1 MSTTV
6 DQRVVE
12 MRFDNQQ
19 FERNVSTTMST
30 IEKLKAKLNFKGFG
44 DGLKS
49 LSGHTSVVQKNM
61 DVLGQGVQRV
71 QSEFSSLQVIG
82 ATCLVNITNAA
93 IRAGKNIVNALTL
106 DPVKTGFNEY
116 ETKVN
121 AIQTILANTSSK
133 GENIE
138 SVTRVIDELNTYA
151 DKTIYNFAEM
161 TKNIGTF
168 TAAGVGLQE
177 SADAIQGIANVAAMS
192 GSTSQQA
199 STAMYQLSQALA
211 AGTVKLMDWN
221 SVVNAGMGGEKL
233 QNALKQ
239 TAREFGINVDEMIAD
254 AGSFRESLS
263 QGWITADVLN
273 TTLQKFT
280 VKGAKEYA
288 QAMLTSGQYTQEQ
301 ADALMREAQM
311 AEDAAT
317 KVKTLTQLWDTLKET
332 AQSGWGKTWELVVGD
347 FEEAKDFFT
356 NLSNTFGP
364 MIDAMSDAR
373 NNLLEGALSSKWDT
387 FSKKIEDVGISMD
400 TFKNKLREVAA
411 ERGLNLDKLIE
422 TYGSLGAVFRKGR
435 LGIDDAVETL
445 KRLAGVSGEVTNT
458 TENMADKLAYFQ
470 DVVDKVWAG
479 DFGNGIDRVNA
490 LTEANYDYNTVQDLV
505 NKTVDGHR
513 LTLEDLSDA
522 QLASI
527 GCTEG
532 EIEVLRNLAIE
543 AEKTGVPIEE
553 LIEKEFDLTRS
564 FAKKSGRELLLESIQ
579 NTIQGIIKLCSTL
592 KAAWREVFSPMS
604 SDQLYGIIE
613 GLNTF
618 SKKLIMSDETA
629 EKLKRTFKGLF
640 ALIDII
646 STVLNAG
653 LKLGLQAIN
662 AILGYF
668 NLDILDV
675 TASLGDMLVKF
686 KNWIDKTVDVKAA
699 IAFLMPYITKALD
712 KIHEWTDKLEE
723 TSIGSKLASGNI
735 KAALSEL
742 FNWITTNLSKLRKL
756 VFESLS
762 DITGTGEKLAENGK
776 ALAKKIFSGFQNG
789 INEAFPKAK
798 EGIQKALDGI
808 VNFFKNL
815 NYGNI
820 AAGFL
825 MGGMLYTVNNI
836 ASALNNMTE
845 KIVNVLNG
853 FTAPF
858 KAMARLLDTIGSYVK
873 AKTFSKKADGI
884 LKIAGAIAILAA
896 SVYILAKLKPDEL
909 QQGLISLGIL
919 SGILIAL
926 TVVTKI
932 LSKNPVNAEI
942 STTSIIKLTA
952 GLLIIAYAL
961 KTMSGIE
968 NVENAVQGMITALIS
983 LIGMMYVVEKM
994 KAKSKV
1000 IDASGSMLLKMAI
1013 AIGIMAYVIKK
1024 AGELDKSQV
1033 LRGIAVVGAVETLFL
1048 VAIAVSRLAGKYGS
1062 VAGSMLLKM
1071 SIAMGIMVAV
1081 VKLASGISKGE
1092 VRKAQDTLWTI
1103 EGLFVAIIAVS
1114 KLAGANGR
1122 KAGSMLIGMSVAMAI
1137 MVGVVKLATKMSP
1150 EDVNKGIKFIKT
1162 VGTMFAILM
1171 TVSRIAGENA
1181 GKAGLMLI
1189 GMSIAMIGLV
1199 ACIYALSILKESD
1212 IQKAL
1217 NAITQIMGMMA
1228 IVVAS
1233 TGLASSAKGTL
1244 VALAVSIGILCGA
1257 LIALSFLDTKKL
1269 LGSTTALSAVML
1281 SFAAV
1286 IASTKSLENVKMGKI
1301 LGVFLGMS
1309 MLIGVIGAVLWS
1321 MSELGVQNA
1330 LPNAAALGTLLLTI
1344 SGSLLLISKMGSMS
1358 WGDIGRAGAMM
1369 AGLVVI
1375 LEMLTGVLFTL
1386 NKLDIQSSAGNV
1398 AALCVLLGMMTLVT
1412 IALSRFMGNMS
1423 WKDMGVAIV
1432 AMAGLA
1438 VVLEMFALVLATM
1451 TALNVQNG
1459 IENAAS
1465 LTILLGAMAV
1475 AMIPI
1480 GYMGKQGPK
1489 ILLGVAAMGLL
1500 SIVMGM
1506 LAVVLGI
1513 MEYMNVQNGIVNA
1526 TALSILLGTMAV
1538 AMIPIGL
1545 IGKLGPSILLGVAGM
1560 ALLSIVVGLL
1570 AGVLGLMSY
1579 MNVQNGIENA
1589 TALGILVVALSVAMV
1604 PLGLIGTLGPA
1615 ALIGVGCLAALA
1627 LVLGLA
1633 IIGFQK
1639 FIGPGLPLM
1648 GMQLSMFAMAL
1659 EPFITT
1665 VKKID
1670 DSAVRGCTNIAE
1682 MLLALAGSAALDS
1695 VMSLFGGD
1703 NWAQSI
1709 KQPLLDF
1716 GDAMVTFSN
1725 KLTEGNFNATAV
1737 NAAANAGKMISELQN
1752 SLPRTGGKIG
1762 DTIEACIGK
1771 KDMKGFGDQLVSFGT
1786 AMCLFSASVKG
1797 IDPAGIEAAAT
1808 AGKMLAEMADTIPN
1822 TGGKLAEFLGDNT
1835 IDTFGDQLVKFG
1847 MCISMFS
1854 KVITSGDGIDNEAIT
1869 AAAEAGK
1876 SLAEMASEI
1885 PNGGGKIAE
1894 FLGDNQID
1902 VWGMKLPIFGTALKM
1917 FSDSIEGINTENV
1930 ESAAKAAKALAKMA
1944 ADIPNE
1950 GGFISKIVGDN
1961 NIATF
1966 GNNLTDL
1973 GKGMKKFS
1981 DAVVGLDAEAVATAA
1996 GSVKTVV
2003 NKLPSNKDLKGKI
2016 DEDSIQK
2023 LDAVLPSLMTT
2034 LSTSSKLI
2042 GNIDTTKIAS
2052 AVADVGKLTD
2062 MLTDIGNSSF
2072 GGVDSFVTAINEL
2085 GTVAVNNFVN
2095 AFNNGAEKAATAAKN
2110 MLDKTLDRIKFNVYK
2125 FKDGGKMVIEY
2136 FADGIINNASKAE
2149 TAVSTMLSNVKTSIR
2164 NKYTDFYN
2172 AGGYLIDGLK
2182 AGIADNAYKAAE
2194 AASNAM
2200 IEAVNAAKAA
2210 AGINSPSK
2218 VFYEMGEFTIAG
2230 FTNALDDLG
2239 CKVRASASN
2248 MAENARSGFNNAI
2261 SSIADAFN
2269 SEIGAQPTIR
2279 PVLDMS
2285 AVTAGAGTINRL
2297 FGTPSVGLLS
2307 NVSSINSMMANR
2319 QNGMGN
2325 SDVVSAIDKLRKEL
2339 GNVGGTT
2346 NYINGVT
2353 YDDGSNVS
2361 DAVATLVRAAKIE
2374 RRR

>member
-30 IEKLKAKLNFKGFG
+30 IEKLKSKLNFSGAGKG
-44 DGLKS
+44 LTS
-49 LSGHTSVVQKNM
+49 LAGHASVVQKNM
-61 DVLGQGVQRV
+61 DVLSRGVQNV
-71 QSEFSSLQVIG
+71 QAEFSGLQVIG

-161 TKNIGTF
+161 TRNIGTF

-239 TAREFGINVDEMIAD
+239 TAREFGIDVDSMIAD
-254 AGSFRESLS
+254 AGSFRESLQ

-288 QAMLTSGQYTQEQ
+288 QAMLETGQYTQEQ
-301 ADALMREAQM
+301 ADALMQEAQI

-373 NNLLEGALSSKWDT
+373 NNLLEGALSSKWDQ
-387 FSKKIEDVGISMD
+387 FASKIKDAGISMD
-400 TFKNKLREVAA
+400 TFQSKLKEVAA
-411 ERGLNLDKLIE
+411 EKGHNLDKLIE

-435 LGIDDAVETL
+435 LGIDDITETL
-445 KRLAGVSGEVTNT
+445 KRLAGVSEGVTNT

-479 DFGNGIDRVNA
+479 DYGNGADRVKA

-522 QLASI
+522 QLANI
-527 GCTEG
+527 GFTES
-532 EIEVLRNLAIE
+532 EVESLRKLAEE

-564 FAKKSGRELLLESIQ
+564 FTKKSGRELLLETLQ
-579 NTIQGIIKLCSTL
+579 NVIQGVIKLCSTL
-592 KAAWREVFSPMS
+592 KQAWREVFPPMT
-604 SDQLYGIIE
+604 SDRLYRIIE
-613 GLNTF
+613 GLNEF

-646 STVLNAG
+646 TTITGGAFRMAIKVLNAV
-653 LKLGLQAIN
+653 LAM
-662 AILGYF
+662 F
-668 NLDILDV
+668 NLDILDA
-675 TASLGDMLVKF
+675 TASVGDLIVQFRDWLKSTF
-686 KNWIDKTVDVKAA
+686 D
-699 IAFLMPYITKALD
+699 ITKALEIIVPPIKKAVSAFID
-712 KIHEWTDKLEE
+712 WIKVIRESDDP
-723 TSIGSKLASGNI
+723 IGTVISGIKKGIGTVFDWIKSKLSEGLSYISEKLGGFKLDKSIFSNLLNLGKSLITNI
-735 KAALSEL
+735 IDGLKEK
-742 FNWITTNLSKLRKL
+742 FPKL
-756 VFESLS
+756 VDTIKGGF
-762 DITGTGEKLAENGK
+762 GK
-776 ALAKKIFSGFQNG
+776 VIDFIKG
-789 INEAFPKAK
+789 
-798 EGIQKALDGI
+798 LDF
-808 VNFFKNL
+808 NK
-815 NYGNI
+815 I
-820 AAGFL
+820 AAGFML
-825 MGGMLYTVNNI
+825 GGILYTINHVAN
-836 ASALNNMTE
+836 AMESFGSLFESVGKFVDTLG
-845 KIVNVLNG
+845 KTL
-853 FTAPF
+853 
-858 KAMARLLDTIGSYVK
+858 KAYAFNAK
-873 AKTFSKKADGI
+873 AKAI
-884 LKIAGAIAILAA
+884 LSLAIAVGVLVA
-896 SVYILAKLKPDEL
+896 SIYVLAKLQPDEL
-909 QQGLISLGIL
+909 KQALLALTGLISLLIIL
-919 SGILIAL
+919 AF
-926 TVVTKI
+926 
-932 LSKNPVNAEI
+932 
-942 STTSIIKLTA
+942 TTSKLGTAVDSMGKTGSVMMLAGSLIIIAAALKLMSTIDSEGLKNAAIGMAVALGTLALLMLAVNKLGTNGNKMKGA
-952 GLLIIAYAL
+952 GL
-961 KTMSGIE
+961 
-968 NVENAVQGMITALIS
+968 
-983 LIGMMYVVEKM
+983 
-994 KAKSKV
+994 
-1000 IDASGSMLLKMAI
+1000 MLLKMAAAL
-1013 AIGIMAYVIKK
+1013 AIMVFVIKK
-1024 AGELDKSQV
+1024 AGELDKGQV
-1033 LRGIAVVGAVETLFL
+1033 LRGIAVIGAVELLFL
-1048 VAIAVSRLAGKYGS
+1048 AAIAVSKLAGRHAS
-1062 VAGSMLLKM
+1062 SAGSMLLKM
-1071 SIAMGIMVAV
+1071 SIAMGIMLFV
-1081 VKLASGISKGE
+1081 VKMASKISRAE
-1092 VRKAQDTLWTI
+1092 VRRAQGTLWTI
-1103 EGLFVAIIAVS
+1103 EGLFIALITVS
-1114 KLAGANGR
+1114 KLAGQNAA
-1122 KAGSMLIGMSVAMAI
+1122 KAGAM
-1137 MVGVVKLATKMSP
+1137 
-1150 EDVNKGIKFIKT
+1150 FILT
-1162 VGTMFAILM
+1162 
-1171 TVSRIAGENA
+1171 
-1181 GKAGLMLI
+1181 
-1189 GMSIAMIGLV
+1189 SIAM
-1199 ACIYALSILKESD
+1199 SILVSVVKKAASLSPEEVDKGTQFIRAAGIMFGALIVVSKLAGQNAAKAGAMFIGVGVAMLLLAASIRVISD
-1212 IQKAL
+1212 VPVEDLKKATI
-1217 NAITQIMGMMA
+1217 AIGALMLVMSVMMA
-1228 IVVAS
+1228 AS
-1233 TGLASSAKGTL
+1233 GLARNAKGTMI
-1244 VALAVSIGILCGA
+1244 ALAVAVAILAGV
-1257 LIALSFLDTKKL
+1257 LIALSYIPFKDLMGATAA
-1269 LGSTTALSAVML
+1269 LGVIML

-1286 IASTKSLENVKMGKI
+1286 LYSAKSLEKVKMGKI
-1301 LGVFLGMS
+1301 IVMFAAMSILMGLIAGVLTG
-1309 MLIGVIGAVLWS
+1309 

-1330 LPNAAALGTLLLTI
+1330 LPNAAALGVLLLAM

-1358 WGDIGRAGAMM
+1358 WGDVGRAGAMM
-1369 AGLVVI
+1369 AGLVVV

-1386 NKLDIQSSAGNV
+1386 DKLNIQSSAGNV
-1398 AALCVLLGMMTLVT
+1398 AALCVLLRMMTLVT

-1423 WKDMGVAIV
+1423 WKDIAIAVV

-1438 VVLEMFALVLATM
+1438 VVLEMLALVLARM

-1465 LTILLGAMAV
+1465 LSILLGAMAV

-1489 ILLGVAAMGLL
+1489 ILLGVA
-1500 SIVMGM
+1500 
-1506 LAVVLGI
+1506 
-1513 MEYMNVQNGIVNA
+1513 
-1526 TALSILLGTMAV
+1526 
-1538 AMIPIGL
+1538 
-1545 IGKLGPSILLGVAGM
+1545 GM
-1560 ALLSIVVGLL
+1560 ALLTIVVGLL
-1570 AGVLGLMSY
+1570 ADILGLMSY
-1579 MNVQNGIENA
+1579 MDVQNGVENA
-1589 TALGILVVALSVAMV
+1589 KALSILVIALSLAMV
-1604 PLGLIGTLGPA
+1604 PLGLIGTLGLA

-1648 GMQLSMFAMAL
+1648 GIQLSMFAMAL
-1659 EPFITT
+1659 EPFIESMR
-1665 VKKID
+1665 KID
-1670 DSAVRGCTNIAE
+1670 DSALQGCKNIAA
-1682 MLLALAGSAALDS
+1682 MLTALAGSAILDS
-1695 VMSLFGGD
+1695 IMSLFGGD
-1703 NWAQSI
+1703 NWAQSL

-1716 GDAMVTFSN
+1716 GDAMVGFSN

-1752 SLPRTGGKIG
+1752 SLPRSGGKLG

-1771 KDMKGFGDQLVSFGT
+1771 KDMNRFSQQLVGFGA
-1786 AMCLFSASVKG
+1786 AMCLFSNTVKD
-1797 IDPAGIEAAAT
+1797 IDPVAVESAAN
-1808 AGKMLAEMADTIPN
+1808 AGKMLTEMANTIPN
-1822 TGGKLAEFLGDNT
+1822 SGGKLAEFLGDNT
-1835 IDTFGDQLVKFG
+1835 MDVFGTQLVSFG
-1847 MCISMFS
+1847 LGLSMFS
-1854 KVITSGDGIDNEAIT
+1854 KTISGDNAIDPEAVS

-1876 SLAEMASEI
+1876 ALADMANEI
-1885 PNGGGKIAE
+1885 PNEGGWMAKIV
-1894 FLGDNQID
+1894 GDNKID
-1902 VWGMKLPIFGTALKM
+1902 LWGAKLPIFGLGLKG
-1917 FSDSIEGINTENV
+1917 FSDAVKGVDGENI
-1930 ESAAKAAKALAKMA
+1930 KAAAEAGKALAEMA
-1944 ADIPNE
+1944 ANIPNE
-1950 GGFISKIVGDN
+1950 GGWISKIVGDN
-1961 NIATF
+1961 KLDVFAENI
-1966 GNNLTDL
+1966 GEL
-1973 GKGMKKFS
+1973 GKGMKSFS
-1981 DAVVGLDAEAVATAA
+1981 NNVTGLNPEAISNAATAA
-1996 GSVKTVV
+1996 GNMKTVV
-2003 NKLPSNKDLKGKI
+2003 NNLPSEKDMKGKI
-2016 DEDSIQK
+2016 SGESITK

-2034 LSTSSKLI
+2034 LSTASGLI
-2042 GNIDTTKIAS
+2042 GNVDTTKIAA
-2052 AVADVGKLTD
+2052 AVADVSKLTD

-2072 GGVDSFVTAINEL
+2072 GGVDGFVSAMNEL
-2085 GTVAVNNFVN
+2085 GTVSVDKFVN

-2110 MLDKTLDRIKFNVYK
+2110 MLDKTLDRIKFDVYK
-2125 FKDGGKMVIEY
+2125 FKEGGKRAVEY
-2136 FADGIINNASKAE
+2136 FAEGISNNTSKAE
-2149 TAVSTMLSNVKTSIR
+2149 TAVSTMLSNIETTIR
-2164 NKYTDFYN
+2164 NKYTDLYN

-2200 IEAVNAAKAA
+2200 VEAVKAAKQA

-2239 CKVRASASN
+2239 GKVRASASN
-2248 MAENARSGFNNAI
+2248 MAENARSGFSNAI

-2269 SEIGAQPTIR
+2269 GEIGTQPTIR

-2319 QNGMGN
+2319 QNGVGN
-2325 SDVVSAIDKLRKEL
+2325 SDVVSAIDKLRNEL

-2361 DAVATLVRAAKIE
+2361 DAVATLVRAARIE

>member
-1 MSTTV
+1 MSTTI

-61 DVLGQGVQRV
+61 DVLSQGVQRV

-93 IRAGKNIVNALTL
+93 IRAGKTILNALTL

-161 TKNIGTF
+161 TRNIGTF

-387 FSKKIEDVGISMD
+387 FSKKIEDAGISMD

-445 KRLAGVSGEVTNT
+445 KRLAGVSGEVSNT

-592 KAAWREVFSPMS
+592 KQAWVDIFPPMT
-604 SDQLYGIIE
+604 SDRLYNIIE
-613 GLNTF
+613 GLNAF
-618 SKKLIMSDETA
+618 SKKLIMSDENA

-646 STVLNAG
+646 ATITGGAFRMAIKVLNAV
-653 LKLGLQAIN
+653 LAM
-662 AILGYF
+662 F
-668 NLDILDV
+668 NLDILDA
-675 TASLGDMLVKF
+675 TANVGDLIVQFRDWLKSTF
-686 KNWIDKTVDVKAA
+686 D
-699 IAFLMPYITKALD
+699 ITKALEIIIPPIR
-712 KIHEWTDKLEE
+712 KAVSAFLEWIKVVRESDDPIGTIISSIKNGIGTAFDWIKGKLNE
-723 TSIGSKLASGNI
+723 G
-735 KAALSEL
+735 LSY
-742 FNWITTNLSKLRKL
+742 IS
-756 VFESLS
+756 
-762 DITGTGEKLAENGK
+762 EKLGGLKLNT
-776 ALAKKIFSGFQNG
+776 S
-789 INEAFPKAK
+789 
-798 EGIQKALDGI
+798 
-808 VNFFKNL
+808 VFKNL
-815 NYGNI
+815 LNLGKSLITNIIDGLKEKFPKLVNTIKEGFGKVVDFIKGLDFNKI
-820 AAGFL
+820 AAGFML
-825 MGGMLYTVNNI
+825 GGLLYTINHVAN
-836 ASALNNMTE
+836 AMESFGSLFESVGEFVTTLG
-845 KIVNVLNG
+845 KTL
-853 FTAPF
+853 
-858 KAMARLLDTIGSYVK
+858 KAYAFNAK
-873 AKTFSKKADGI
+873 AKGI
-884 LKIAGAIAILAA
+884 LSLAIAVGVLVA
-896 SVYILAKLKPDEL
+896 SIYVLAKLQPDEL
-909 QQGLISLGIL
+909 KQALLALTGLISLLIIL
-919 SGILIAL
+919 AYTTNKLGTAVDSMGKTGSVMMLAGSLIIIAAAL
-926 TVVTKI
+926 KLMSTI
-932 LSKNPVNAEI
+932 DSEGLKNAAIGMAVALGTLALLMLAVN
-942 STTSIIKLTA
+942 KLGTNGNKMKGA
-952 GLLIIAYAL
+952 GL
-961 KTMSGIE
+961 
-968 NVENAVQGMITALIS
+968 
-983 LIGMMYVVEKM
+983 
-994 KAKSKV
+994 
-1000 IDASGSMLLKMAI
+1000 MLLKMAAAL
-1013 AIGIMAYVIKK
+1013 AIMVFVIKK
-1024 AGELDKSQV
+1024 ASELDKGQV
-1033 LRGIAVVGAVETLFL
+1033 LRGVAVVGAVELLFL
-1048 VAIAVSRLAGKYGS
+1048 AAIAVSKLAGRHAS
-1062 VAGSMLLKM
+1062 SAGSMLLKM
-1071 SIAMGIMVAV
+1071 SIAMGIMVFV
-1081 VKLASGISKGE
+1081 VKMASKISRAE
-1092 VRKAQDTLWTI
+1092 VRRAQGTLWTI
-1103 EGLFVAIIAVS
+1103 EGLFVALITVS
-1114 KLAGANGR
+1114 KLAGKNAA
-1122 KAGSMLIGMSVAMAI
+1122 KAGAM
-1137 MVGVVKLATKMSP
+1137 
-1150 EDVNKGIKFIKT
+1150 FILT
-1162 VGTMFAILM
+1162 
-1171 TVSRIAGENA
+1171 
-1181 GKAGLMLI
+1181 
-1189 GMSIAMIGLV
+1189 SIAM
-1199 ACIYALSILKESD
+1199 SILVSVVK
-1212 IQKAL
+1212 KAASL
-1217 NAITQIMGMMA
+1217 SPEEADKGTQFIIAAGIMFGALIVVSKLAGQNAAKAGAMFIGVGVAMLLLAASIRVISGVPIEDLKKATTAIGALMLVMSIMMA
-1228 IVVAS
+1228 AS
-1233 TGLASSAKGTL
+1233 GLAGNAKGTMI
-1244 VALAVSIGILCGA
+1244 ALAVAVGILAGI
-1257 LIALSFLDTKKL
+1257 LIALSYIPFEDLMGATAA
-1269 LGSTTALSAVML
+1269 LGIIML

-1286 IASTKSLENVKMGKI
+1286 LYSAKSLEKVKMGKI
-1301 LGVFLGMS
+1301 IVTFAAMGILMGMIAGI
-1309 MLIGVIGAVLWS
+1309 LAG

-1386 NKLDIQSSAGNV
+1386 DKLDIQSSAGNV
-1398 AALCVLLGMMTLVT
+1398 AALCVLLEMMTLVT

-1432 AMAGLA
+1432 TMAGLA
-1438 VVLEMFALVLATM
+1438 VVLEMLALVLATM
-1451 TALNVQNG
+1451 TVLNVQNG

-1465 LTILLGAMAV
+1465 LTILLGAMSV

-1526 TALSILLGTMAV
+1526 TALSVLLGAMAV

-1589 TALGILVVALSVAMV
+1589 FALGILVVALSVAMV

-1716 GDAMVTFSN
+1716 GDAMVAFSN

-1797 IDPAGIEAAAT
+1797 VDPAGIEAAAT

-1835 IDTFGDQLVKFG
+1835 MDTFGDQLVKFG

-1854 KVITSGDGIDNEAIT
+1854 KVITSGNGIDNEAIT

-1981 DAVVGLDAEAVATAA
+1981 DAVIGLDAEAVATAA

-2023 LDAVLPSLMTT
+2023 LDVVLPSLMTT

-2042 GNIDTTKIAS
+2042 GDIDTTKIAS

-2125 FKDGGKMVIEY
+2125 FKDGGKMAIEY
-2136 FADGIINNASKAE
+2136 FADGITNNASKAE

-2164 NKYTDFYN
+2164 NKYADFYN

-2239 CKVRASASN
+2239 GKVRASASN
-2248 MAENARSGFNNAI
+2248 MAENARSGFSNAI

-2269 SEIGAQPTIR
+2269 SDIGTQPTIR

>member
-30 IEKLKAKLNFKGFG
+30 IEKLKSKLNFSGAGKG
-44 DGLKS
+44 LTS
-49 LSGHTSVVQKNM
+49 LAGHAGVVQKNM
-61 DVLGQGVQRV
+61 DVLSRGVQNV
-71 QSEFSSLQVIG
+71 QAEFSGLQVIG

-161 TKNIGTF
+161 TRNIGTF

-239 TAREFGINVDEMIAD
+239 TAREFGIDVDSMIAD
-254 AGSFRESLS
+254 AGSFRESLQ

-288 QAMLTSGQYTQEQ
+288 QAMLESGQYTQEQ
-301 ADALMREAQM
+301 ADALMREAQI

-347 FEEAKDFFT
+347 FEEAKEFFT

-373 NNLLEGALSSKWDT
+373 NNLLEGALSSKWDQ
-387 FSKKIEDVGISMD
+387 FASRIKDAGISMD
-400 TFKNKLREVAA
+400 TFQSKLKEVAA
-411 ERGLNLDKLIE
+411 EKGHNLDKLIE
-422 TYGSLGAVFRKGR
+422 TYGSLSAVFRKGR
-435 LGIDDAVETL
+435 LGIDDITETL
-445 KRLAGVSGEVTNT
+445 KRLAGVSEGVTNT

-479 DFGNGIDRVNA
+479 DYGNGADRVKA
-490 LTEANYDYNTVQDLV
+490 LTEANYNYNTVQDLV

-522 QLASI
+522 QLANI
-527 GCTEG
+527 GFTEG
-532 EIEVLRNLAIE
+532 EVESLRKLAEE

-564 FAKKSGRELLLESIQ
+564 FTKKSGRELLLESLQ
-579 NTIQGIIKLCSTL
+579 NVIQGVIKLCSTL
-592 KAAWREVFSPMS
+592 KQAWREVFPPMT
-604 SDQLYGIIE
+604 SDRLYGIIE
-613 GLNTF
+613 GLNEF

-646 STVLNAG
+646 TTIMGGAFRMAIKVLNAV
-653 LKLGLQAIN
+653 LAM
-662 AILGYF
+662 F
-668 NLDILDV
+668 NLDILDA
-675 TASLGDMLVKF
+675 TASVGDLIVQFRDWLKSTF
-686 KNWIDKTVDVKAA
+686 D
-699 IAFLMPYITKALD
+699 ITKALEIIVPPIKKAVSAFID
-712 KIHEWTDKLEE
+712 WIKVIRESDDP
-723 TSIGSKLASGNI
+723 IGTVISGIKKGIGTAFDWIKSKLSEGLSYISEKLGGFKLDKSIFSNLLNLGKSLITNI
-735 KAALSEL
+735 IDGLKEK
-742 FNWITTNLSKLRKL
+742 FPKL
-756 VFESLS
+756 VDTIKGGF
-762 DITGTGEKLAENGK
+762 GK
-776 ALAKKIFSGFQNG
+776 VIDFIKG
-789 INEAFPKAK
+789 
-798 EGIQKALDGI
+798 LDF
-808 VNFFKNL
+808 NK
-815 NYGNI
+815 I
-820 AAGFL
+820 AAGFML
-825 MGGMLYTVNNI
+825 GGILYTINHVAN
-836 ASALNNMTE
+836 AMESFGSLFESVGKFVDTLG
-845 KIVNVLNG
+845 KTL
-853 FTAPF
+853 
-858 KAMARLLDTIGSYVK
+858 KAYAFNAK
-873 AKTFSKKADGI
+873 AKAI
-884 LKIAGAIAILAA
+884 LSLAIAVGVLVA
-896 SVYILAKLKPDEL
+896 SIYVLAKLQPDEL
-909 QQGLISLGIL
+909 KQALLALTGLISLLIIL
-919 SGILIAL
+919 AF
-926 TVVTKI
+926 
-932 LSKNPVNAEI
+932 
-942 STTSIIKLTA
+942 TTSKLGTAVDSMGKTGSVMMLAGSLIIIAAALKLMSTIDSEGLKNAAIGMAVALGTLALLMLAVNKLGTNGNKMKGA
-952 GLLIIAYAL
+952 GL
-961 KTMSGIE
+961 
-968 NVENAVQGMITALIS
+968 
-983 LIGMMYVVEKM
+983 
-994 KAKSKV
+994 
-1000 IDASGSMLLKMAI
+1000 MLLKMAAAL
-1013 AIGIMAYVIKK
+1013 AIMVFVIKK
-1024 AGELDKSQV
+1024 AGELDKGQV
-1033 LRGIAVVGAVETLFL
+1033 LRGIAVIGAVELLFL
-1048 VAIAVSRLAGKYGS
+1048 AAIAVSKLAGRHAS
-1062 VAGSMLLKM
+1062 SAGSMLLKM
-1071 SIAMGIMVAV
+1071 SIAMGIMLFV
-1081 VKLASGISKGE
+1081 VKMASKISRAE
-1092 VRKAQDTLWTI
+1092 VRRAQGTLWTI
-1103 EGLFVAIIAVS
+1103 EGLFIALIAVS
-1114 KLAGANGR
+1114 KLAGKDAA
-1122 KAGSMLIGMSVAMAI
+1122 KAGTLFILTSIAMSI
-1137 MVGVVKLATKMSP
+1137 LVGVVKKAASLSP
-1150 EDVNKGIKFIKT
+1150 EEVDKGTDFIIAAGVMFGALMMVSKL
-1162 VGTMFAILM
+1162 VGQ
-1171 TVSRIAGENA
+1171 NA
-1181 GKAGLMLI
+1181 AKAGAMFIGVGVAMLLLAASIRVISDVPVEDLKKATIAIGALMLV
-1189 GMSIAMIGLV
+1189 MSV
-1199 ACIYALSILKESD
+1199 
-1212 IQKAL
+1212 
-1217 NAITQIMGMMA
+1217 MMA
-1228 IVVAS
+1228 AS
-1233 TGLASSAKGTL
+1233 GLARNAKGTMI
-1244 VALAVSIGILCGA
+1244 ALAVAVAILAGVLITLSYIPFKDLMGA
-1257 LIALSFLDTKKL
+1257 TAAL
-1269 LGSTTALSAVML
+1269 GVIML

-1286 IASTKSLENVKMGKI
+1286 LYSAKSLEKVKMGKI
-1301 LGVFLGMS
+1301 IVMFAAMSILMGLIAGVLTG
-1309 MLIGVIGAVLWS
+1309 

-1330 LPNAAALGTLLLTI
+1330 LPNAVALGTLLLAM

-1358 WGDIGRAGAMM
+1358 WGDVGRAGAMM
-1369 AGLVVI
+1369 AGLVAV

-1386 NKLDIQSSAGNV
+1386 DKLNIQSSAGNV

-1423 WKDMGVAIV
+1423 WEDIAIAGV

-1438 VVLEMFALVLATM
+1438 VVLEMLALVLATM

-1465 LTILLGAMAV
+1465 LSILLGAMAV

-1526 TALSILLGTMAV
+1526 TALSILLGAMVIT
-1538 AMIPIGL
+1538 MIPIGL
-1545 IGKLGPSILLGVAGM
+1545 IGKLGPKILLGVAGM
-1560 ALLSIVVGLL
+1560 GLLTIVVGLL

-1589 TALGILVVALSVAMV
+1589 TALGILIVALSIALI
-1604 PLGLIGTLGPA
+1604 PIGLIGTLGPTILWGA
-1615 ALIGVGCLAALA
+1615 ALLAAIA
-1627 LVLGLA
+1627 AVIGLA
-1633 IIGFQK
+1633 IVAFQK
-1639 FIGPGLPLM
+1639 FIAPGLPAM
-1648 GMQLSMFAMAL
+1648 AMQLSLFAIGL
-1659 EPFITT
+1659 EPFIESM
-1665 VKKID
+1665 KKID
-1670 DSAVRGCTNIAE
+1670 DSALQGCKNIAA
-1682 MLLALAGSAALDS
+1682 MLTALAGSAILDS
-1695 VMSLFGGD
+1695 IMSLFGGD
-1703 NWAQSI
+1703 NWAQSL

-1716 GDAMVTFSN
+1716 GDAMVGFSN

-1752 SLPRTGGKIG
+1752 SLPRSGGKIG

-1771 KDMKGFGDQLVSFGT
+1771 KDMNGFSQQLVGFGA
-1786 AMCLFSASVKG
+1786 AMCLFSNTVKD
-1797 IDPAGIEAAAT
+1797 IDPVAVESAAN
-1808 AGKMLAEMADTIPN
+1808 AGKMLTEMANTIPN
-1822 TGGKLAEFLGDNT
+1822 SGGKLAEFLGDNT
-1835 IDTFGDQLVKFG
+1835 MDVFGTQLVSFG
-1847 MCISMFS
+1847 LGLSMFS
-1854 KVITSGDGIDNEAIT
+1854 KTISGDNAIDPEAVS

-1876 SLAEMASEI
+1876 ALAGMANEI
-1885 PNGGGKIAE
+1885 PNEGGWMAKIV
-1894 FLGDNQID
+1894 GDNKID
-1902 VWGMKLPIFGTALKM
+1902 LWGAKLPIFGLGLKG
-1917 FSDSIEGINTENV
+1917 FSDAVKGVDGENI
-1930 ESAAKAAKALAKMA
+1930 KAAAEAGKALAEMA
-1944 ADIPNE
+1944 ANIPNE
-1950 GGFISKIVGDN
+1950 GGWISKIVGDN
-1961 NIATF
+1961 KLDVFAENI
-1966 GNNLTDL
+1966 GEL
-1973 GKGMKKFS
+1973 GKGMKSFS
-1981 DAVVGLDAEAVATAA
+1981 NNVTGLNPEAISNAATAA
-1996 GSVKTVV
+1996 GNTKTVV
-2003 NKLPSNKDLKGKI
+2003 NNLPSEKDMKGKI
-2016 DEDSIQK
+2016 SGESIQK

-2034 LSTSSKLI
+2034 LSTASGLI
-2042 GNIDTTKIAS
+2042 GNIDTTKIAA
-2052 AVADVGKLTD
+2052 AVADVSKLTD

-2072 GGVDSFVTAINEL
+2072 GGVDGFVSAMNEL
-2085 GTVAVNNFVN
+2085 GTVSVDKFVN

-2110 MLDKTLDRIKFNVYK
+2110 MLDKTLDRIKFNIYK
-2125 FKDGGKMVIEY
+2125 FKEGGKRAVEY
-2136 FADGIINNASKAE
+2136 FAEGISNNTSKAE
-2149 TAVSTMLSNVKTSIR
+2149 TAVSTMLSNIETTIR
-2164 NKYTDFYN
+2164 NRYADLYN

-2200 IEAVNAAKAA
+2200 VEAVKAAKQA

-2239 CKVRASASN
+2239 GKVRASASN
-2248 MAENARSGFNNAI
+2248 MAENARSGFSNAI

-2269 SEIGAQPTIR
+2269 GEIGTQPTIR

-2307 NVSSINSMMANR
+2307 NVSSINSMMNNR
-2319 QNGMGN
+2319 QNGVGN
-2325 SDVVSAIDKLRKEL
+2325 SDVVSAIDKLRNEL

-2361 DAVATLVRAAKIE
+2361 DAVATLVRAARIE

>member
-30 IEKLKAKLNFKGFG
+30 IEKLKSKLNFSGAGKG
-44 DGLKS
+44 LAS
-49 LSGHTSVVQKNM
+49 LAGHAGVVQKNM
-61 DVLGQGVQRV
+61 DVLSRGVQNV
-71 QSEFSSLQVIG
+71 QAEFSGLQVIG

-161 TKNIGTF
+161 TRNIGTF

-239 TAREFGINVDEMIAD
+239 TAREFGIDVDSMIAD
-254 AGSFRESLS
+254 AGSFRESLQ

-288 QAMLTSGQYTQEQ
+288 QAMLESGQYTQEQ
-301 ADALMREAQM
+301 ADALMREAQI

-347 FEEAKDFFT
+347 FEEAKEFFT

-373 NNLLEGALSSKWDT
+373 NNLLEGALSSKWSLFT
-387 FSKKIEDVGISMD
+387 KQVEEAGGTMD
-400 TFKNKLREVAA
+400 GFKAKLAEVAK
-411 ERGLNLDKLIE
+411 ENGKDLDKMIE
-422 TYGSLGAVFRKGR
+422 QYGSLEKVITGGHIPVDM
-435 LGIDDAVETL
+435 IVESL
-445 KRLAGVSGEVTNT
+445 KRLAGISSDVNKS
-458 TENMADKLAYFQ
+458 TESMTDKLEYFQ
-470 DVVDKVWAG
+470 DVVDRVWMG
-479 DFGNGIDRVNA
+479 EFGNNNPDDRIRA
-490 LTEANYDYNTVQDLV
+490 LTEAGYDYATVQDLV

-513 LTLEDLSDA
+513 LTLEDLSDVQLENIGYTQEEIA
-522 QLASI
+522 QLRA
-527 GCTEG
+527 
-532 EIEVLRNLAIE
+532 LAEE
-543 AEKTGVPIEE
+543 AEKTGTPMNE
-553 LIEKEFDLTRS
+553 LINSLT
-564 FAKKSGRELLLESIQ
+564 KKSGRELLLESLQ
-579 NTIQGIIKLCSTL
+579 NVIQGVIKLCSTL
-592 KAAWREVFSPMS
+592 KQAWREVFPPMT
-604 SDQLYGIIE
+604 SDRLYGIIE
-613 GLNTF
+613 GLNEF

-646 STVLNAG
+646 TTIMGGAFRVAIKVLNAV
-653 LKLGLQAIN
+653 LAM
-662 AILGYF
+662 F
-668 NLDILDV
+668 NLDILDA
-675 TASLGDMLVKF
+675 TASVGDLIVQFRDWLKSTF
-686 KNWIDKTVDVKAA
+686 D
-699 IAFLMPYITKALD
+699 ITKALEIIVPPIKKAVSAFID
-712 KIHEWTDKLEE
+712 WIKVIRESDDP
-723 TSIGSKLASGNI
+723 IGTVISGIKKGIGTAFDWIKSKLSEGLSYISEKLGGFKLDKSIFSNLLNLGKSLITNI
-735 KAALSEL
+735 IDGLKEK
-742 FNWITTNLSKLRKL
+742 FPKL
-756 VFESLS
+756 VDTIKGGF
-762 DITGTGEKLAENGK
+762 GK
-776 ALAKKIFSGFQNG
+776 VIDFIKG
-789 INEAFPKAK
+789 
-798 EGIQKALDGI
+798 LDF
-808 VNFFKNL
+808 NK
-815 NYGNI
+815 I
-820 AAGFL
+820 AAGFML
-825 MGGMLYTVNNI
+825 GGILYTINHVAN
-836 ASALNNMTE
+836 AMESFGSLFESMGKFVDTLG
-845 KIVNVLNG
+845 KTL
-853 FTAPF
+853 
-858 KAMARLLDTIGSYVK
+858 KAYAFNAK
-873 AKTFSKKADGI
+873 AKGI
-884 LKIAGAIAILAA
+884 LSLAIAVGVLVA
-896 SVYILAKLKPDEL
+896 SIYVLAKLQPDEL
-909 QQGLISLGIL
+909 KQALLALTGLISLLIIL
-919 SGILIAL
+919 AF
-926 TVVTKI
+926 
-932 LSKNPVNAEI
+932 
-942 STTSIIKLTA
+942 TTSKLGTAVDSMGKTGSVMMLAGSLIMIAAALKLMSTIDSEGLKNAAIGMAVALGTLALLMLAVNKLGTNGNKMKGA
-952 GLLIIAYAL
+952 GL
-961 KTMSGIE
+961 
-968 NVENAVQGMITALIS
+968 
-983 LIGMMYVVEKM
+983 
-994 KAKSKV
+994 
-1000 IDASGSMLLKMAI
+1000 MLLKMAAAL
-1013 AIGIMAYVIKK
+1013 AIMVFVIKK
-1024 AGELDKSQV
+1024 AGELDKGQV
-1033 LRGIAVVGAVETLFL
+1033 LRGIAVIGAVELLFL
-1048 VAIAVSRLAGKYGS
+1048 AAIAVSKLAGRHAS
-1062 VAGSMLLKM
+1062 SAGSMLLKM
-1071 SIAMGIMVAV
+1071 SIAMGIMLFV
-1081 VKLASGISKGE
+1081 VKMASKISRAE
-1092 VRKAQDTLWTI
+1092 VRRAQGTLWTI
-1103 EGLFVAIIAVS
+1103 EGLFIALIAVS
-1114 KLAGANGR
+1114 KLAGKDAA
-1122 KAGSMLIGMSVAMAI
+1122 KAGTLFILTSIAMSI
-1137 MVGVVKLATKMSP
+1137 LVGVVKKAASLSP
-1150 EDVNKGIKFIKT
+1150 EEVDKGTDFIIAAGVMFGALMMVSKL
-1162 VGTMFAILM
+1162 VGQ
-1171 TVSRIAGENA
+1171 NA
-1181 GKAGLMLI
+1181 AKAGAMFIGVGVAMLLLAASIRVISDVPVEDLKKATIAIGALMLV
-1189 GMSIAMIGLV
+1189 MSV
-1199 ACIYALSILKESD
+1199 
-1212 IQKAL
+1212 
-1217 NAITQIMGMMA
+1217 MMA
-1228 IVVAS
+1228 AS
-1233 TGLASSAKGTL
+1233 GLARNAKGTMI
-1244 VALAVSIGILCGA
+1244 ALAVAVAILAGV
-1257 LIALSFLDTKKL
+1257 LIALSYIPFKDLMGATAA
-1269 LGSTTALSAVML
+1269 LGVIML

-1286 IASTKSLENVKMGKI
+1286 LYSAKSLEKIKMGKI
-1301 LGVFLGMS
+1301 IVMFAAMGILMGLIAGVLTG
-1309 MLIGVIGAVLWS
+1309 

-1330 LPNAAALGTLLLTI
+1330 LPNAAALGVLLLAM

-1358 WGDIGRAGAMM
+1358 WGDVGRAGAMM
-1369 AGLVVI
+1369 AGLVVV

-1386 NKLDIQSSAGNV
+1386 DKLNIQSSAGNV

-1412 IALSRFMGNMS
+1412 IALSRFLGNMS
-1423 WKDMGVAIV
+1423 WKDIAIAGV

-1438 VVLEMFALVLATM
+1438 VVLEMLALVLATM

-1465 LTILLGAMAV
+1465 LSILLGAMAV

-1513 MEYMNVQNGIVNA
+1513 MEYTNVQNGIVNA
-1526 TALSILLGTMAV
+1526 TALSILLGAMAV

-1560 ALLSIVVGLL
+1560 ALLTIVVGLL
-1570 AGVLGLMSY
+1570 AGILGLMSY
-1579 MNVQNGIENA
+1579 MDVQNGVENA
-1589 TALGILVVALSVAMV
+1589 KALSILVIALSLAMV

-1659 EPFITT
+1659 EPFIESM
-1665 VKKID
+1665 KKID
-1670 DSAVRGCTNIAE
+1670 DSALQGCKNIAA
-1682 MLLALAGSAALDS
+1682 MLTALAGSAILDS
-1695 VMSLFGGD
+1695 IMSLFGGD
-1703 NWAQSI
+1703 NWAQSL

-1716 GDAMVTFSN
+1716 GDAMVGFSN

-1752 SLPRTGGKIG
+1752 SLPRSGGKIG

-1771 KDMKGFGDQLVSFGT
+1771 KDMNGFSQQLVGFGA
-1786 AMCLFSASVKG
+1786 AMCLFSNTVKD
-1797 IDPAGIEAAAT
+1797 IDPVAVESAAN
-1808 AGKMLAEMADTIPN
+1808 AGKMLTEMANTIPN
-1822 TGGKLAEFLGDNT
+1822 SGGKLAEFLGDNT
-1835 IDTFGDQLVKFG
+1835 MDVFGTQLVSFG
-1847 MCISMFS
+1847 LGLSMFS
-1854 KVITSGDGIDNEAIT
+1854 KTISGDNAIDPEAVS

-1876 SLAEMASEI
+1876 ALADMANEI
-1885 PNGGGKIAE
+1885 PNEGGWMAKIV
-1894 FLGDNQID
+1894 GDNKID
-1902 VWGMKLPIFGTALKM
+1902 LWGAKLPIFGLGLKG
-1917 FSDSIEGINTENV
+1917 FSDAVKGVDGENI
-1930 ESAAKAAKALAKMA
+1930 KAAAEAGKALAEMA
-1944 ADIPNE
+1944 ANIPNE
-1950 GGFISKIVGDN
+1950 GGWISKIVGDN
-1961 NIATF
+1961 KLDVFAENI
-1966 GNNLTDL
+1966 GEL
-1973 GKGMKKFS
+1973 GKGMKSFS
-1981 DAVVGLDAEAVATAA
+1981 NNVTGLNPEAISNAATAA
-1996 GSVKTVV
+1996 GNMKTVV
-2003 NKLPSNKDLKGKI
+2003 NNLPSEKDMKGKI
-2016 DEDSIQK
+2016 SGESIQK

-2034 LSTSSKLI
+2034 LSTASGLI
-2042 GNIDTTKIAS
+2042 GNVDATKIAA
-2052 AVADVGKLTD
+2052 AVADVSKLTD
-2062 MLTDIGNSSF
+2062 MLTNIGNSSF
-2072 GGVDSFVTAINEL
+2072 GGVDGFVSAMNEL
-2085 GTVAVNNFVN
+2085 GTVSVDKFVN

-2110 MLDKTLDRIKFNVYK
+2110 MLDKMLDRIKFNVYK
-2125 FKDGGKMVIEY
+2125 FKEGGKRAVEY
-2136 FADGIINNASKAE
+2136 FAEGISNNTSKAE
-2149 TAVSTMLSNVKTSIR
+2149 TAVSTMLSNIETTIR
-2164 NKYTDFYN
+2164 NRYTDLYN

-2200 IEAVNAAKAA
+2200 VEAVKAAKQA

-2239 CKVRASASN
+2239 GKVRASASN
-2248 MAENARSGFNNAI
+2248 MAENARSGFSNAI

-2269 SEIGAQPTIR
+2269 GEIGTQPTIR

-2307 NVSSINSMMANR
+2307 NVSSINSMMNNR
-2319 QNGMGN
+2319 QNGVGN
-2325 SDVVSAIDKLRKEL
+2325 SDVVSAIDKLRNEL

-2361 DAVATLVRAAKIE
+2361 DAVATLVRAARIE

>member
-1 MSTTV
+1 MSTTI

-30 IEKLKAKLNFKGFG
+30 IEKLKSKLNFSGAGKG
-44 DGLKS
+44 LTS
-49 LSGHTSVVQKNM
+49 LAGHAGVVQKNM
-61 DVLGQGVQRV
+61 DVLSRGVQNV
-71 QSEFSSLQVIG
+71 QAEFSGLQVIG

-161 TKNIGTF
+161 TRNIGTF

-239 TAREFGINVDEMIAD
+239 TAREFGIDVDSMIAD
-254 AGSFRESLS
+254 AGSFRESLQ

-288 QAMLTSGQYTQEQ
+288 QAMLESGQYTQEQ
-301 ADALMREAQM
+301 ADALMREAQV

-347 FEEAKDFFT
+347 FEEAKEFFT

-373 NNLLEGALSSKWDT
+373 NNLLEGALSSKWSLFT
-387 FSKKIEDVGISMD
+387 KQVEEAGGTMD
-400 TFKNKLREVAA
+400 SFKAKLAEVAK
-411 ERGLNLDKLIE
+411 ENGKDLDKMIE
-422 TYGSLGAVFRKGR
+422 QYGSLEKVITGGHIPVDM
-435 LGIDDAVETL
+435 IVESL
-445 KRLAGVSGEVTNT
+445 KRLAGISSDVNKS
-458 TENMADKLAYFQ
+458 TESMTDKLEYFQ
-470 DVVDKVWAG
+470 DVVDRVWMG
-479 DFGNGIDRVNA
+479 EFGNNNPDDRIRA
-490 LTEANYDYNTVQDLV
+490 LTEAGYDYATVQDLV

-522 QLASI
+522 QLENI
-527 GCTEG
+527 GYTQE
-532 EIEVLRNLAIE
+532 EIAQLRALAEE
-543 AEKTGVPIEE
+543 AEKTGTPMNE
-553 LIEKEFDLTRS
+553 LINSLT
-564 FAKKSGRELLLESIQ
+564 KKSGRELLLESLQ
-579 NTIQGIIKLCSTL
+579 NVIQGVIKLCSTL
-592 KAAWREVFSPMS
+592 KQAWREVFPSMT
-604 SDQLYGIIE
+604 SDRLYGIIE
-613 GLNTF
+613 GLNEF

-646 STVLNAG
+646 TTIMGGAFRMAIKVLNAV
-653 LKLGLQAIN
+653 LAM
-662 AILGYF
+662 F
-668 NLDILDV
+668 NLDILDA
-675 TASLGDMLVKF
+675 TASVGDLIVQFRDWLKSTF
-686 KNWIDKTVDVKAA
+686 D
-699 IAFLMPYITKALD
+699 ITKALEIIVPPIKKAVSAFID
-712 KIHEWTDKLEE
+712 WIKVIREFDDPIGTVISDIKK
-723 TSIGSKLASGNI
+723 SIGTAFDWIKSKLSEGLSYISEKLGGFKLDKSIFSNLLNLGKSLITNI
-735 KAALSEL
+735 IDGLKEK
-742 FNWITTNLSKLRKL
+742 FPKL
-756 VFESLS
+756 VDTIKGGF
-762 DITGTGEKLAENGK
+762 GK
-776 ALAKKIFSGFQNG
+776 VIDFIKG
-789 INEAFPKAK
+789 
-798 EGIQKALDGI
+798 LDF
-808 VNFFKNL
+808 NK
-815 NYGNI
+815 I
-820 AAGFL
+820 AAGFML
-825 MGGMLYTVNNI
+825 GGILYTINHVAN
-836 ASALNNMTE
+836 AMESFGSSFESVGKFVDTLGKTLKAY
-845 KIVNVLNG
+845 
-853 FTAPF
+853 AF
-858 KAMARLLDTIGSYVK
+858 KAK
-873 AKTFSKKADGI
+873 AKAI
-884 LKIAGAIAILAA
+884 LSLAIAVGVLVA
-896 SVYILAKLKPDEL
+896 SIYVLAKLQPDEL
-909 QQGLISLGIL
+909 KQALLALTGLISLLIIL
-919 SGILIAL
+919 AF
-926 TVVTKI
+926 
-932 LSKNPVNAEI
+932 
-942 STTSIIKLTA
+942 TTSKLGTAVDSMGKTGSVMMLAGSLIIIAAALKLMSTIDSEGLKNAAIGMAVALGTLALLMLAVNKLGTNGNKMKGA
-952 GLLIIAYAL
+952 GL
-961 KTMSGIE
+961 
-968 NVENAVQGMITALIS
+968 
-983 LIGMMYVVEKM
+983 
-994 KAKSKV
+994 
-1000 IDASGSMLLKMAI
+1000 MLLKMAAAL
-1013 AIGIMAYVIKK
+1013 AIMVFVIKK
-1024 AGELDKSQV
+1024 AGELDKGQV
-1033 LRGIAVVGAVETLFL
+1033 LRGIAVIGAVELLFL
-1048 VAIAVSRLAGKYGS
+1048 AAIAVSKLAGRHAS
-1062 VAGSMLLKM
+1062 SAGSMLLKM
-1071 SIAMGIMVAV
+1071 SIAMGIMLFV
-1081 VKLASGISKGE
+1081 VKMASKISRAE
-1092 VRKAQDTLWTI
+1092 VRRAQGTLWTI
-1103 EGLFVAIIAVS
+1103 EGLFIALIAVS
-1114 KLAGANGR
+1114 KLAGKDAA
-1122 KAGSMLIGMSVAMAI
+1122 KAGTLFILTSIAMSI
-1137 MVGVVKLATKMSP
+1137 LVGVVKKAASLSP
-1150 EDVNKGIKFIKT
+1150 EEVDKGTDFIIAAG
-1162 VGTMFAILM
+1162 VMFGALM
-1171 TVSRIAGENA
+1171 MVSKLAGQNA
-1181 GKAGLMLI
+1181 AKAGAMFIGVGVAMLLLAASIRVISDVPVEDLKKATIAIGALMLV
-1189 GMSIAMIGLV
+1189 MSV
-1199 ACIYALSILKESD
+1199 
-1212 IQKAL
+1212 
-1217 NAITQIMGMMA
+1217 MMA
-1228 IVVAS
+1228 AS
-1233 TGLASSAKGTL
+1233 GLARNAKGTMIAL
-1244 VALAVSIGILCGA
+1244 VVAVAILAGV
-1257 LIALSFLDTKKL
+1257 LIALSYIPFKDLMGATAA
-1269 LGSTTALSAVML
+1269 LGVIML
-1281 SFAAV
+1281 SFATVLYSA
-1286 IASTKSLENVKMGKI
+1286 KSLEKVKMGKI
-1301 LGVFLGMS
+1301 IVMFAAMSILMGLIAGVLTG
-1309 MLIGVIGAVLWS
+1309 

-1330 LPNAAALGTLLLTI
+1330 LPNAVALGTLLLAM

-1358 WGDIGRAGAMM
+1358 WGDVGRAGAMM
-1369 AGLVVI
+1369 AGLVVV

-1386 NKLDIQSSAGNV
+1386 DKLNIQSSAGNV

-1412 IALSRFMGNMS
+1412 IALSRFMGNTS
-1423 WKDMGVAIV
+1423 WKDIAIAGV

-1438 VVLEMFALVLATM
+1438 VVLEMLALVLATM

-1465 LTILLGAMAV
+1465 LSILLGAMAV

-1500 SIVMGM
+1500 SIAMGM

-1526 TALSILLGTMAV
+1526 TALSILLGAMAI

-1560 ALLSIVVGLL
+1560 ALLTIVVGLL

-1579 MNVQNGIENA
+1579 MDVQNGVENA
-1589 TALGILVVALSVAMV
+1589 KALSILVIALSLAMV

-1659 EPFITT
+1659 EPFIAI

-1716 GDAMVTFSN
+1716 GDAMVAFSN

-1771 KDMKGFGDQLVSFGT
+1771 KDMNGFSQQLVGFGA
-1786 AMCLFSASVKG
+1786 AMCLFSNTVKD
-1797 IDPAGIEAAAT
+1797 IDPVAVESAAN
-1808 AGKMLAEMADTIPN
+1808 AGKMLTEMANTIPN
-1822 TGGKLAEFLGDNT
+1822 SGGKLAEFLGDNT
-1835 IDTFGDQLVKFG
+1835 MDVFGTQLVSFG
-1847 MCISMFS
+1847 LGLSMFS
-1854 KVITSGDGIDNEAIT
+1854 KTISGDNAIDPEAVS

-1876 SLAEMASEI
+1876 ALADMANEI
-1885 PNGGGKIAE
+1885 PNEGGWMAKIV
-1894 FLGDNQID
+1894 GDNKID
-1902 VWGMKLPIFGTALKM
+1902 LWGAKLPIFGLGLKG
-1917 FSDSIEGINTENV
+1917 FSDAVKGVDGENI
-1930 ESAAKAAKALAKMA
+1930 KAAAEAGKALAEMA
-1944 ADIPNE
+1944 ANIPNE
-1950 GGFISKIVGDN
+1950 GGWISKIVGDN
-1961 NIATF
+1961 KLDVFAENI
-1966 GNNLTDL
+1966 GEL
-1973 GKGMKKFS
+1973 GKGMKSFS
-1981 DAVVGLDAEAVATAA
+1981 NNVTGLNPESISLAATAA
-1996 GSVKTVV
+1996 GNMKTVV
-2003 NKLPSNKDLKGKI
+2003 NNLPSEKDMKGTI
-2016 DEDSIQK
+2016 SGESIQK

-2034 LSTSSKLI
+2034 LSTASGLI
-2042 GNIDTTKIAS
+2042 GNVDTTKIAT
-2052 AVADVGKLTD
+2052 AVADVSKLTD

-2072 GGVDSFVTAINEL
+2072 SGVDGFVSAMNEL
-2085 GTVAVNNFVN
+2085 GTVSVDKFVN
-2095 AFNNGAEKAATAAKN
+2095 AFNNGAEKAVTAAKN
-2110 MLDKTLDRIKFNVYK
+2110 MLDKTLDCIKFNVYK
-2125 FKDGGKMVIEY
+2125 FKEGGKRAVEY
-2136 FADGIINNASKAE
+2136 FAEGISNNTSKAE
-2149 TAVSTMLSNVKTSIR
+2149 TAVSTMLSNIETTIR
-2164 NKYTDFYN
+2164 NRYADLYN

-2200 IEAVNAAKAA
+2200 VEAVKAAKQA

-2239 CKVRASASN
+2239 GKVRASASN
-2248 MAENARSGFNNAI
+2248 MAENARSGFSNAI

-2269 SEIGAQPTIR
+2269 GEIGAQPTIR

-2319 QNGMGN
+2319 QNGVGN
-2325 SDVVSAIDKLRKEL
+2325 SDVVSAIDKLRNEL

-2361 DAVATLVRAAKIE
+2361 DAVATLVRAARIE

>member
-1 MSTTV
+1 MSTTI

-61 DVLGQGVQRV
+61 DVLSQGVQRV

-93 IRAGKNIVNALTL
+93 IRAGKTILNALTL

-161 TKNIGTF
+161 TRNIGTF

-301 ADALMREAQM
+301 ADALMREAQI

-387 FSKKIEDVGISMD
+387 FSKKIEDAGISMD

-422 TYGSLGAVFRKGR
+422 TYGSLGEVFRKGR

-445 KRLAGVSGEVTNT
+445 KRLAGVSGEVSNT

-479 DFGNGIDRVNA
+479 DFGNGVDRVNA

-579 NTIQGIIKLCSTL
+579 NTIQGVIKLCSTL
-592 KAAWREVFSPMS
+592 KQAWVDIFPPMT
-604 SDQLYGIIE
+604 SDRLYNIIE
-613 GLNTF
+613 GLNAF
-618 SKKLIMSDETA
+618 SKKLIMSDENA

-646 STVLNAG
+646 ATITGGAFRMAIKVLNAV
-653 LKLGLQAIN
+653 LAM
-662 AILGYF
+662 F
-668 NLDILDV
+668 NLDILDA
-675 TASLGDMLVKF
+675 TANVGDLIVQFRDWLKSTF
-686 KNWIDKTVDVKAA
+686 D
-699 IAFLMPYITKALD
+699 ITKALEFIIPPIKKAVSAFID
-712 KIHEWTDKLEE
+712 WIKVIRESDDPIGTIISGIKNGIGTAFDWIKDKLSEGLSYISNKLGGFKLN
-723 TSIGSKLASGNI
+723 TS
-735 KAALSEL
+735 
-742 FNWITTNLSKLRKL
+742 
-756 VFESLS
+756 V
-762 DITGTGEKLAENGK
+762 
-776 ALAKKIFSGFQNG
+776 
-789 INEAFPKAK
+789 
-798 EGIQKALDGI
+798 
-808 VNFFKNL
+808 FKNL
-815 NYGNI
+815 LNLGKSLIINIIDGLNEKFPKLVDTIKEGFGKVVDFIKGLDFNKI
-820 AAGFL
+820 AAGFML
-825 MGGMLYTVNNI
+825 GGLLYTINHVAN
-836 ASALNNMTE
+836 AMESFGSLFESVGEFVTTLG
-845 KIVNVLNG
+845 KTL
-853 FTAPF
+853 
-858 KAMARLLDTIGSYVK
+858 KAYAFNAK
-873 AKTFSKKADGI
+873 AKGI
-884 LKIAGAIAILAA
+884 LSLAIAVGVLVA
-896 SVYILAKLKPDEL
+896 SIYVLAKLQPDEL
-909 QQGLISLGIL
+909 KQALLALTGLISLLIIL
-919 SGILIAL
+919 AY
-926 TVVTKI
+926 
-932 LSKNPVNAEI
+932 
-942 STTSIIKLTA
+942 TTSKLGTAVDSMGKTGSVMMLAGSLIIIAAALKLMSTIDSEGLKNAAIGMVVALGTLALLMLAVNKLGTNGNKMKGA
-952 GLLIIAYAL
+952 GL
-961 KTMSGIE
+961 
-968 NVENAVQGMITALIS
+968 
-983 LIGMMYVVEKM
+983 
-994 KAKSKV
+994 
-1000 IDASGSMLLKMAI
+1000 MLLKMAAAL
-1013 AIGIMAYVIKK
+1013 AIMVFVIKK
-1024 AGELDKSQV
+1024 ASELDKGQV
-1033 LRGIAVVGAVETLFL
+1033 LRGVAVVGAVELLFL
-1048 VAIAVSRLAGKYGS
+1048 AAIAVSKLAGKHAS
-1062 VAGSMLLKM
+1062 SAGSMLLKM
-1071 SIAMGIMVAV
+1071 SIAMGIMVFV
-1081 VKLASGISKGE
+1081 VKMASKISRAE
-1092 VRKAQDTLWTI
+1092 VRRAQGTLWTI
-1103 EGLFVAIIAVS
+1103 EGLFVALISVS
-1114 KLAGANGR
+1114 KLAGKNAA
-1122 KAGSMLIGMSVAMAI
+1122 KAGAM
-1137 MVGVVKLATKMSP
+1137 
-1150 EDVNKGIKFIKT
+1150 FILT
-1162 VGTMFAILM
+1162 
-1171 TVSRIAGENA
+1171 
-1181 GKAGLMLI
+1181 
-1189 GMSIAMIGLV
+1189 SIAM
-1199 ACIYALSILKESD
+1199 SILVSVVK
-1212 IQKAL
+1212 KAASL
-1217 NAITQIMGMMA
+1217 SPEEVDKGTQFIIAAGIMFGALIMVSKLAGQNTAKAGAMFIGVGVAMLLLAASIRVISGVPIEDLKKATTAIGALMLVMSVMMA
-1228 IVVAS
+1228 AS
-1233 TGLASSAKGTL
+1233 GLAGNAKGTMI
-1244 VALAVSIGILCGA
+1244 ALAVAVGILAGI
-1257 LIALSFLDTKKL
+1257 LIALSYIPFEDLMGATAA
-1269 LGSTTALSAVML
+1269 LGIIML

-1286 IASTKSLENVKMGKI
+1286 LYSAKSLEKVKIGKI
-1301 LGVFLGMS
+1301 IVTFAAMGILMGMIAGI
-1309 MLIGVIGAVLWS
+1309 LAG

-1330 LPNAAALGTLLLTI
+1330 LP
-1344 SGSLLLISKMGSMS
+1344 
-1358 WGDIGRAGAMM
+1358 
-1369 AGLVVI
+1369 
-1375 LEMLTGVLFTL
+1375 
-1386 NKLDIQSSAGNV
+1386 
-1398 AALCVLLGMMTLVT
+1398 
-1412 IALSRFMGNMS
+1412 
-1423 WKDMGVAIV
+1423 
-1432 AMAGLA
+1432 
-1438 VVLEMFALVLATM
+1438 
-1451 TALNVQNG
+1451 
-1459 IENAAS
+1459 NAAS

-1475 AMIPI
+1475 AMMPI

-1489 ILLGVAAMGLL
+1489 ILLGVAAMSLL
-1500 SIVMGM
+1500 AIVMGM

-1526 TALSILLGTMAV
+1526 TALSILLGAMAV

-1545 IGKLGPSILLGVAGM
+1545 IGKLGPKILLGVAGI
-1560 ALLSIVVGLL
+1560 ALLSIVARIL
-1570 AGVLGLMSY
+1570 AGVLGLMSR
-1579 MNVQNGIENA
+1579 MNIQNGIENA
-1589 TALGILVVALSVAMV
+1589 FALGILVVALSVAMV

-1615 ALIGVGCLAALA
+1615 AIIGVASLAALA

-1670 DSAVRGCTNIAE
+1670 DSAVQGCANIAA

-1716 GDAMVTFSN
+1716 GDAMVAFSN

-1786 AMCLFSASVKG
+1786 AMCLFSASIKG

-1822 TGGKLAEFLGDNT
+1822 TGGKLAEFLGDNAM
-1835 IDTFGDQLVKFG
+1835 DTFGDQLVKFG

-1973 GKGMKKFS
+1973 GKGMKAFS

-2003 NKLPSNKDLKGKI
+2003 NTLPSNKDLKGKI

-2085 GTVAVNNFVN
+2085 GTAAVNNFVN

-2164 NKYTDFYN
+2164 NKYADFYN

-2182 AGIADNAYKAAE
+2182 AGVADNAYKAAE

-2200 IEAVNAAKAA
+2200 IEAVNAAKKA

-2239 CKVRASASN
+2239 GKVRASASN

-2269 SEIGAQPTIR
+2269 SDIGTQPTIR

-2325 SDVVSAIDKLRKEL
+2325 SDVVSAIDKLRKDL